1 MSDDSGADN
10 VGNGSSDAAGEE
22 ARASRWRAW
31 FQRRAPQING
41 RLDGA
46 ERSFLGL
53 LRVVALV
60 TAGLLVVASIVLLI
74 LGFGLQI
81 QDPDSVQA
89 DQVDVTSADVVPPP
103 APQAAPQNR
112 QAAQQPRWARDL
124 SPEFR
129 RQYYQLYRSAFA
141 PSYRP
146 NEQPLEER
154 AFFEQMFP
162 DEVLNEIEM
171 ADDSRLRPPESDETA
186 ARQGGDERLLL
197 LSLRRAVEGAAA
209 QESVRRELQAYK
221 TAQRIQV
228 CRNEERMRSRSVEYW
243 DYSARNCPFWYD
255 PPYGCMSR
263 RQVSEPYQERVCRM
277 QFPEDLANP
286 QQVMRGLQNRYFAAL
301 NDKIAASLRDAEL
314 QRQRIFER
322 NESGKDWVWKSVL
335 AFVAFLGLMF
345 LYLLVALERHH
356 RAISR
361 RLAPSDE

>member
-1 MSDDSGADN
+1 MNDVGGADN
-10 VGNGSSDAAGEE
+10 VGDGGFDASSEQS
-22 ARASRWRAW
+22 RASRWRAW
-31 FQRRAPQING
+31 FERRAPQINR

-53 LRVVALV
+53 LRAVALV
-60 TAGLLVVASIVLLI
+60 TAGLLIVASIVLLA

-81 QDPDSVQA
+81 QDPDSVQ
-89 DQVDVTSADVVPPP
+89 VNPVEVTPVDVVPPP
-103 APQAAPQNR
+103 APQAAPANR
-112 QAAQQPRWARDL
+112 QAAQQPHWARVL

-146 NEQPLEER
+146 NERPLEQQ

-162 DEVLNEIEM
+162 DEVLDEIEM
-171 ADDSRLRPPESDETA
+171 VDDSRLQLSQGGEEA
-186 ARQGGDERLLL
+186 GRQGGNERLLL
-197 LSLRRAVEGAAA
+197 VSLRSAVEGAAG
-209 QESVRRELQAYK
+209 QEGVRRELKAYK
-221 TAQRIQV
+221 DAQRIQV
-228 CRNEERMRSRSVEYW
+228 CRNEERTRSRAVEYW
-243 DYSARNCPFWYD
+243 DYSARNCPYWYE

-263 RQVSEPYQERVCRM
+263 RQVSEPYEERVCRM

-286 QQVMRGLQNRYFAAL
+286 MQVMRGLQNRYFAAL
-301 NDKIAASLRDAEL
+301 DGKIAGSLREAEL
-314 QRQRIFER
+314 QRQRILER
-322 NESGKDWVWKSVL
+322 NQSGKDWVWKAVL

-361 RLAPSDE
+361 RLASSDE